1 VVSTFTLFFP
11 LLLSCPFLFVRSFV
25 RSFVRRFVGQSSVV
39 RPSSVASDVFYSMWW
54 HGSGQWWSWCCLV
67 SPYTWSPCRLDA
79 LTSCRRVLSSRLLVI
94 VLLLCVVFLVLSCS
108 DDVLSSCLVIS
119 YRPVKSNPLTC
130 PERGCAC
137 TPMPLSFPLIEY
149 WKPLGVV
156 YRLMVS
162 LRVSSF

>member
-1 VVSTFTLFFP
+1 MVSTFTLFFP

-67 SPYTWSPCRLDA
+67 SPYTWSSCRLDA